1 MRGKHTFVL
10 ALAAGILASGLS
22 AAPATK
28 PPITALAFAPDGQ
41 TIVAGSQ
48 AGVQVYSWPAL
59 ELERTITAVVPNI
72 HDLAFSP
79 DGNLLAVA
87 GGVPSEGGLIELYS
101 WPGGEPLRVL
111 EGHDDSVLAVAWL
124 DPSSLLSGSLDY
136 RIIRWNVDAGS
147 SMRELAGHSRGV
159 STLVFLK
166 DGHTMVSAGIDQSV
180 RAWDIESGDLLRT
193 LNNHTQPV
201 HALATRPGTD
211 GLPMVASAGRDRT
224 VRLWQPTIGR
234 MVRFARLA
242 AEPLDIAW
250 SNDGSRLLAACADGN
265 LRIIDP
271 ASVEVVRNLPA
282 LDGWAYALAVH
293 PRDGSV
299 ALGGADGQLRRVV
312 ADLER

>member
-10 ALAAGILASGLS
+10 ALVAGILASGLS

-59 ELERTITAVVPNI
+59 ELERTITAVAPNI

-79 DGNLLAVA
+79 DGNLMAVA

-101 WPGGEPLRVL
+101 WPSGEPLRVL
-111 EGHDDSVLAVAWL
+111 EGHDDSALAVAWL

-159 STLVFLK
+159 SAKSLTGSFLASGTWKTPWVISDSCLVGGER
-166 DGHTMVSAGIDQSV
+166 GH
-180 RAWDIESGDLLRT
+180 SG
-193 LNNHTQPV
+193 P
-201 HALATRPGTD
+201 
-211 GLPMVASAGRDRT
+211 
-224 VRLWQPTIGR
+224 
-234 MVRFARLA
+234 
-242 AEPLDIAW
+242 
-250 SNDGSRLLAACADGN
+250 
-265 LRIIDP
+265 
-271 ASVEVVRNLPA
+271 
-282 LDGWAYALAVH
+282 
-293 PRDGSV
+293 
-299 ALGGADGQLRRVV
+299 
-312 ADLER
+312 